1 MFPKIINKEE
11 ITPLK
16 IYVFSLQTTR
26 HARFSLLE
34 YIYGILAL
42 HCGVRT
48 TFIQS
53 DFFSSV
59 FEI

>member
-1 MFPKIINKEE
+1 MFPKIINKEG

-26 HARFSLLE
+26 HVRVTLLE
-34 YIYGILAL
+34 YIYLILAL

-48 TFIQS
+48 TFIHS
-53 DFFSSV
+53 YEV
-59 FEI
+59 

>member
-26 HARFSLLE
+26 HARVSLLE

-48 TFIQS
+48 TFIHS
-53 DFFSSV
+53 YEV
-59 FEI
+59 

>member
-26 HARFSLLE
+26 HARVSLLE
-34 YIYGILAL
+34 YIHVYGILAL

-48 TFIQS
+48 TFIHS
-53 DFFSSV
+53 YEV
-59 FEI
+59 